1 VCACTCP
8 CITCMHACN
17 MHTASTDIM
26 SRQRTDLCAS
36 TCTCITCMHACN
48 MHTASTD
55 IMSRQGTGLC
65 VHARAHASHAC
76 MHACRYTRAKTLYLH
91 EKRPEHTHTHTRTHL
106 VQPHLCAQ
114 RLLVCVIPGPVHLS
128 HIMQLFLCVYVCVCM
143 HVCTCTPLQSRTPP
157 QSTYT
162 IYNREKKPCPV
173 PFRPSFRTRVG
184 KVAQKSPCL
193 HQMRY
198 VCVCACP
205 LIGVWRETCSDAK
218 ERACELSWPPQE
230 SEAYIYR

>member
-91 EKRPEHTHTHTRTHL
+91 EKHTHTHTYTPRPTAFVCPAPSGLCHPRPCAP
-106 VQPHLCAQ
+106 QPYHAALP
-114 RLLVCVIPGPVHLS
+114 VCVCVCVYA
-128 HIMQLFLCVYVCVCM
+128 CVYV
-143 HVCTCTPLQSRTPP
+143 HASTIQNTSTIYLYNLQSREKTLP
-157 QSTYT
+157 STLPSLLQDT
-162 IYNREKKPCPV
+162 CRESCTEIPLPA
-173 PFRPSFRTRVG
+173 SNE
-184 KVAQKSPCL
+184 
-193 HQMRY
+193 
-198 VCVCACP
+198 VCVCVC
-205 LIGVWRETCSDAK
+205 LSSHWRM
-218 ERACELSWPPQE
+218 ERNMQ
-230 SEAYIYR
+230 RR